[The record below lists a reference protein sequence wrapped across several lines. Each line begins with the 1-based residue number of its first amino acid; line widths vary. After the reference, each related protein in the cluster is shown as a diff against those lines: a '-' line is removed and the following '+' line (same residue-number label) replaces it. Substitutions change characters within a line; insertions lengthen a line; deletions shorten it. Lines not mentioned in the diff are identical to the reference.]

1 MARALGSWCLLL
13 LILSSTFDDVVSF
26 QAAGPTR
33 VRSSFAPSQTSASSL
48 RSRVVPRRRLKK
60 IPTKNP
66 AQRRRR
72 SGQQLD
78 DFPWEEAETKS
89 LVSDKATEQGDD
101 YWYDAKSLL
110 QFDMEAMK
118 KLVQRPVQGQISK
131 DRLKAE
137 IAAPYKNNWL
147 GLSVAAVAV
156 IIWFVKNNP
165 QLLDTPRILIPDL

>member
-89 LVSDKATEQGDD
+89 LVSDKGEIRKRRMDEERGEAPLSSYHWLVRSFRRSPPAPTRH
-101 YWYDAKSLL
+101 DAST
-110 QFDMEAMK
+110 
-118 KLVQRPVQGQISK
+118 
-131 DRLKAE
+131 
-137 IAAPYKNNWL
+137 
-147 GLSVAAVAV
+147 
-156 IIWFVKNNP
+156 
-165 QLLDTPRILIPDL
+165 QLPSRETTTGTTPRAFCSLTWRP